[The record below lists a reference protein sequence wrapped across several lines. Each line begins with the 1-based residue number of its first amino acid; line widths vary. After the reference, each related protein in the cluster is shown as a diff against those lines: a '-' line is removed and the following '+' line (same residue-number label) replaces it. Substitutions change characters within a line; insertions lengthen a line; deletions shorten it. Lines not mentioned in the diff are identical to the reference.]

1 MPILLVKSKK
11 TGNNT
16 LLIKADI
23 HTRHADVLKLMT
35 IARSVQIETIAI
47 AVDTSDEE

>member
-1 MPILLVKSKK
+1 MLILLVKSKK
-11 TGNNT
+11 TGNNS

-23 HTRHADVLKLMT
+23 HARHADVLKLMT

-47 AVDTSDEE
+47 AVDTSAE